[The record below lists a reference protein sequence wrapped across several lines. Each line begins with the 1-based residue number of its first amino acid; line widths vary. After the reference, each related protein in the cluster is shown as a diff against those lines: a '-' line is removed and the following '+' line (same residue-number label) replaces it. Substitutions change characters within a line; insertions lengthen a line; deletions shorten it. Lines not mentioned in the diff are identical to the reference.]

1 MKMKKK
7 SLSLVA
13 ISVVAI
19 AMVGFISMD
28 FSPETKSTEMNVLM
42 KAQTPFD
49 LAEQADYVIEG
60 TVIDM
65 KVVLVDM
72 PKERDADRIFTEV
85 TLSVDADIMNN
96 YGEDTITF
104 AIFGGQV
111 GELTFSA
118 NVSPEFTIGEKV
130 LVYIGENKEN
140 YTYQG
145 RNYVLGHSQGVLEIK
160 DNGTLVDKFRETV
173 YDKEL
178 VISKSQQI
186 KGPL

>member
-1 MKMKKK
+1 MKNK

-19 AMVGFISMD
+19 AMVGFVSMD
-28 FSPETKSTEMNVLM
+28 FSPEITSTDMSVLM
-42 KAQTPFD
+42 NSQTPFD
-49 LAEQADYVIEG
+49 LAEKADYVIEG

-65 KVVLVDM
+65 KVVRLDM
-72 PKERDADRIFTEV
+72 PKENDNDRIITEV

-104 AIFGGQV
+104 AIYGGQV
-111 GELTFSA
+111 GELTFSS
-118 NVSPEFTIGEKV
+118 NVSPEFAMGEKV
-130 LVYIGENKEN
+130 IVFIGEDKEN
-140 YTYQG
+140 YSYQG

-160 DNGTLVDKFRETV
+160 DNGTLVDKYRESV

-186 KGPL
+186 KGL